1 MLKQPMILEKEK
13 KKKRGGEVGKEATF
27 PRVMEPFCP
36 LLSPNVMVVGG
47 QILENFMLLAHHGQ
61 CNGSLEIPFTFE
73 CQLCL

>member
-1 MLKQPMILEKEK
+1 MLKQPMILEK

-61 CNGSLEIPFTFE
+61 RNGSLEIPFTFE